1 MKKIGTCVC
10 GLVCFSLLPFTS
22 VRAQTNSYKQTNL
35 QSSPAKS
42 GITAHLDSNLPHS
55 RSICTGTSPTLWIA
69 ESNGEGG
76 VSVLSEKTGEEKRQF
91 SMALPIGRGIP
102 VPPTARAANSRGGV
116 HIAGARSQL

>member
-1 MKKIGTCVC
+1 MKRIGYFLF

-55 RSICTGTSPTLWIA
+55 RFICTGTSPALWIA

-76 VSVLSEKTGEEKRQF
+76 VSVLSDKTGEEQRTF
-91 SMALPIGRGIP
+91 SMALPIPRPIP
-102 VPPTARAANSRGGV
+102 VPPTASPAIIRDTFLLAVR
-116 HIAGARSQL
+116 RRQ